1 MKKSDLASLYV
12 PQRQSTS
19 AIVIFI
25 YNFLVRMLKG
35 FWPVLL
41 VIFLRSGQKQNGYEF
56 WLNSVIVIGG
66 AASLILS
73 IVSYFRYY
81 FHLEDDRL
89 IIQKGVLNQTR
100 INLPFERIQNIH
112 LEQKVLHRLLN
123 VVSIR
128 IDSAGSQGSE
138 ITIEALEREQ
148 AEAIRS
154 YVLAQKRGA
163 SSSPGS
169 EAGKEV
175 ATAVAPSSQVLR
187 LDLGDLLRV
196 GVSQNHLRTAGIIVG
211 TVFGFVFTLADSLGD
226 GIWKTGYE
234 EVQELNPS
242 IWLFSLFA
250 AGLIII
256 AFIITVL
263 RTVARYYDLRF
274 MEDREGFQ
282 LTAGLFNRRETALKK
297 NKIQI
302 IRWTDN
308 PIRRALKIFVLTI
321 RQANAGGQQRS
332 NLVTIPGCG
341 MDEVKDVVYSSFP
354 GISGVAYQTHRI
366 DRAYLWWYFRYAG
379 ILPLLIFGTL
389 ALVLQEPRF
398 LLPTI
403 GFPVISFWYLR
414 AFYRTYKLLLDTEY
428 LKTESGVISR
438 THSVVPIHK
447 VQSVDVHQSFYQRNK
462 DLADLILYTAGGQQT
477 IPFLPVEK
485 AEALRDYILYRV
497 ESRKDDWM

>member
-1 MKKSDLASLYV
+1 MRKSEITSLFV

-35 FWPVLL
+35 FWPVLIVL
-41 VIFLRSGQKQNGYEF
+41 FLRSGQKQNSYEF
-56 WLNSVIVIGG
+56 WLNSFIVIGG
-66 AASLILS
+66 GASLILS
-73 IVSYFRYY
+73 IISYFRYY

-154 YVLAQKRGA
+154 YVLAQKRESAPAVDAESVEEGA
-163 SSSPGS
+163 SFQS
-169 EAGKEV
+169 
-175 ATAVAPSSQVLR
+175 PSSQVLQ
-187 LDLGDLLRV
+187 LDMGDLIRV
-196 GVSQNHLRTAGIIVG
+196 GVSQNHLKTAGIIVG

-234 EVQELNPS
+234 EVQDLNPS
-242 IWLFSLFA
+242 FWLFTVLA
-250 AGLIII
+250 VGLIII

-263 RTVARYYDLRF
+263 RTIARYYDLRF

-302 IRWTDN
+302 IRWKDN
-308 PIRRALKIFVLTI
+308 PIRRALKIFMLTI

-341 MDEVKDVVYSSFP
+341 INEVNDVVYSSFP
-354 GISGVAYQTHRI
+354 GISDVEYESHRI

-379 ILPLLIFGTL
+379 ILPLLVFGTL
-389 ALVLQEPRF
+389 AVVLQEPRF
-398 LLPTI
+398 LLPTL
-403 GFPVISFWYLR
+403 GFPIVSFWYLR
-414 AFYRTYKLLLDTEY
+414 AYYRTYRLLVDTEY
-428 LKTESGVISR
+428 LKTETGVIGR

-447 VQSVDVHQSFYQRNK
+447 VQSVDVHQSFYQRKK
-462 DLADLILYTAGGQQT
+462 DLGDLTLYTAGGQQT
-477 IPFLPVEK
+477 IPFLPIEK

-497 ESRKDDWM
+497 ESQDDDWM

>member
-138 ITIEALEREQ
+138 VTIEALEREQ

-154 YVLAQKRGA
+154 YVLAQKREAAPTGDVEPGA
-163 SSSPGS
+163 
-169 EAGKEV
+169 
-175 ATAVAPSSQVLR
+175 APSSFQPPASQVLQ
-187 LDLGDLLRV
+187 LDMGDLIRV
-196 GVSQNHLRTAGIIVG
+196 GISQNHLRTAGIIVG
-211 TVFGFVFTLADSLGD
+211 TIFGFVFTLAESLGD

-242 IWLFSLFA
+242 FWLFAVLA
-250 AGLIII
+250 VGLIII

-263 RTVARYYDLRF
+263 RTIARYYDLRF

-321 RQANAGGQQRS
+321 RQANAGGQLRS

-341 MDEVKDVVYSSFP
+341 IAEVKDVVYSSFP
-354 GISGVAYQTHRI
+354 GISGVTYQSHRI

-379 ILPLLIFGTL
+379 ILPMVLFGTL
-389 ALVLQEPRF
+389 AVVLQEPRF
-398 LLPTI
+398 LLPAL
-403 GFPVISFWYLR
+403 GFPIISFWYLR
-414 AFYRTYKLLLDTEY
+414 AFYRTYNLLVDTEY
-428 LKTESGVISR
+428 LKTESGVIGR
-438 THSVVPIHK
+438 THSIVPIHK
-447 VQSVDVHQSFYQRNK
+447 VQSVAIHQSFYQRNK
-462 DLADLILYTAGGQQT
+462 NLADLMLYTAGGQQT

-497 ESRKDDWM
+497 ESREDDWM

>member
-1 MKKSDLASLYV
+1 MRKSEISSLFV

-19 AIVIFI
+19 AIIIFI

-41 VIFLRSGQKQNGYEF
+41 VLFLRSGQKQNSYEY
-56 WLNSVIVIGG
+56 WLNSFIIVGG

-81 FHLEDDRL
+81 YHLEGDRL

-100 INLPFERIQNIH
+100 IKLPFERIQNIH

-148 AEAIRS
+148 AESIRS
-154 YVLAQKRGA
+154 YVLAQKKDATPSQSTGER
-163 SSSPGS
+163 
-169 EAGKEV
+169 KEQ
-175 ATAVAPSSQVLR
+175 TGFQSPSSEVLR
-187 LDLGDLLRV
+187 LDLGDLIRV

-234 EVQELNPS
+234 EMQELNPGFGLYA
-242 IWLFSLFA
+242 ILA
-250 AGLIII
+250 TGLIII
-256 AFIITVL
+256 AFVITVL
-263 RTVARYYDLRF
+263 RTIARYYDLRF
-274 MEDREGFQ
+274 LEDREGFQ

-297 NKIQI
+297 NKVQI
-302 IRWTDN
+302 IRWADN

-332 NLVTIPGCG
+332 NIVTIPGCR
-341 MDEVKDVVYSSFP
+341 MEQVEDVIYSSFP
-354 GISGVAYQTHRI
+354 AISDADYQSHRI
-366 DRAYLWWYFRYAG
+366 DKAYLWWYFRYFG

-389 ALVLQEPRF
+389 TVVLSEPRF
-398 LLPTI
+398 LLPAL
-403 GFPVISFWYLR
+403 GFPLVSFWYLR
-414 AFYRTYKLLLDTEY
+414 AYYRTYRLLVDLEY
-428 LKTESGVISR
+428 VKTESGVIGR
-438 THSVVPIHK
+438 THSVTPIHK
-447 VQSVDVHQSFYQRNK
+447 VQSVDVQQSFYQRNK
-462 DLADLILYTAGGQQT
+462 DLADLILYTAGGQET

-497 ESRKDDWM
+497 ESQDDDWM